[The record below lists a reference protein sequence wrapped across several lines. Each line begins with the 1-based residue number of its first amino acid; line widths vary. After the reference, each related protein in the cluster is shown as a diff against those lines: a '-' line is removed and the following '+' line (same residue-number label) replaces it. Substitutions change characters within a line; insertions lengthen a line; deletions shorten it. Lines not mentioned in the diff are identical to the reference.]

1 MKLRKIFAA
10 VAASAVAVSTMAV
23 SAFAADGNYTATL
36 GFADGTWAAQD
47 WASTCEITGDGTYS
61 ITSNCL
67 FTVVDEE
74 TGDEVQ
80 EAAAG
85 AGIMVFVVDIA
96 ELGAELGINVAP
108 EGATDEDDS
117 WKYATGDVK
126 VTDVKVTTGGTD
138 LAIDQANVKVGD
150 IESKGNLRIEIY
162 NEYGPTKDAP
172 AIDKDAFAFAA
183 EDQFTVTFTISGL
196 GGAAAEDAEEAEE
209 ETTED
214 TATEE
219 TTEDTTTEAPSTGD
233 VSAETD
239 ASKGSPD
246 TGIEDVAVV
255 AGLAIVA
262 GGAVLVS
269 KKRK

>member
-1 MKLRKIFAA
+1 MKLRKILAA
-10 VAASAVAVSTMAV
+10 IAASAVAVSSMAV

-67 FTVVDEE
+67 FTVIDEE

-96 ELGAELGINVAP
+96 ELGAELGINEAP

-126 VTDVKVTTGGTD
+126 VTDVKVTTGGTE

-162 NEYGPTKDAP
+162 NEYGPTKEAP

-196 GGAAAEDAEEAEE
+196 GGAAAEDATEEVEEEAAEE
-209 ETTED
+209 
-214 TATEE
+214 
-219 TTEDTTTEAPSTGD
+219 TTTEAPAAGD
-233 VSAETD
+233 VAGTTD
-239 ASKGSPD
+239 SSKGSPD